1 MADAARPD
9 DSAGDDVFHGFMASS
24 FQNSYA
30 VGAVTTQCP
39 QFPQEMSMREFF
51 RPVLAALSIALL
63 AASVAA
69 ISTSA
74 AQAQAKDAP
83 AQAAQDQPPAI
94 KQIALTDKQIDAV
107 LASQKDMDVITDK
120 LPENAQPDP
129 KVIAQLEAVAKK
141 HGFAGYDDYNN
152 VIDNISLVLGGI
164 DPATK
169 RYVGSEAVIKSQIAL
184 VEADK
189 KMNANEKKQALENLN
204 MALKAKEPAIENK
217 GNIDLVVK
225 YYDKLTAVLGE
236 DNN

>member
-1 MADAARPD
+1 
-9 DSAGDDVFHGFMASS
+9 
-24 FQNSYA
+24 
-30 VGAVTTQCP
+30 
-39 QFPQEMSMREFF
+39 MSMREFF

-169 RYVGSEAVIKSQIAL
+169 KYVGSEAVIKSQIAL